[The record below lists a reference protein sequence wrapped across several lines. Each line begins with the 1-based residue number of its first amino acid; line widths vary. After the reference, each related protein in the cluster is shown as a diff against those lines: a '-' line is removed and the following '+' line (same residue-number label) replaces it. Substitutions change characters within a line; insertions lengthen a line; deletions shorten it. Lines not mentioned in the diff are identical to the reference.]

1 MHWKQEG
8 RTEALRSPI
17 PWIALG
23 ASLALTLGLWGGLER
38 SRHEEARSQF
48 ERRTET
54 AVAAVR
60 TRMQSY
66 EQVVRSGAARMASSR
81 EVTRDEWRDFINHLQ
96 LGERFPGIQSL
107 GYAELAGDDSILVVF
122 DQSFDGREPAL
133 GFDTVSDTAR
143 RSAVEQVRKSL
154 EPAISGKVLVLPP
167 RQHGFILYVPV
178 FRSGLAQGF
187 DARRAELVGLVFSPM
202 RMQDLM
208 RGILDDG
215 VLQVLDMKVFDRGAP
230 EAGAEL
236 IDTRTAWR
244 MTPPGPKPLFE
255 RSVALPLPGR
265 AWTLHFVS
273 RPEFD
278 AAVRGGRPWGV
289 AGVGLFASLVVFL
302 LTLALVAAWQR
313 TRHLSM
319 RDPLTGLF
327 NRRYVDETMGR
338 ELTRAKRTSESV
350 GLIVLDL
357 DHFKQLNDTH
367 GHDAGDFV
375 LCRLAELLQS
385 ATRASDIPCRLGGE
399 EFAVILPGAT
409 LEVARNRA
417 EAIRV
422 GFSSLALEFGGKP
435 LGPFSLS
442 AGVAVLGPS
451 DTDWA
456 AVVQAADRAL
466 YTAKQAGRNRV
477 LAVAAE

>member
-1 MHWKQEG
+1 MHRRQEP
-8 RTEALRSPI
+8 RVEALRSPI

-23 ASLALTLGLWGGLER
+23 SSLAITLGLWVALER

-81 EVTRDEWRDFINHLQ
+81 AVSRDEWRDFINHLQ
-96 LGERFPGIQSL
+96 LGERFPAIQSL
-107 GYAELAGDDSILVVF
+107 GYGELAGDASVLVVF
-122 DQSFDGREPAL
+122 DESFDGREPAL
-133 GFDTVSDTAR
+133 GFDPVADTAR
-143 RSAVEQVRKSL
+143 RGAIEQIRESL
-154 EPAISGKVLVLPP
+154 EPAISGKVMVLPP
-167 RQHGFILYVPV
+167 RQHGFIMYVPV
-178 FRSGLAQGF
+178 FRPGPAATVA
-187 DARRAELVGLVFSPM
+187 ARRAGLVGLVFSPM

-215 VLQVLDMKVFDRGAP
+215 VLQVLDMQVFDGGAS
-230 EAGAEL
+230 EAGSEL

-244 MTPPGPKPLFE
+244 LTPPGPRPLFD
-255 RSVALPLPGR
+255 RSVALPIPGR

-278 AAVRGGRPWGV
+278 AAVRSGKPWGV
-289 AGVGLFASLVVFL
+289 AGAGLFASLVVFL

-350 GLIVLDL
+350 GLVVLDL

-385 ATRASDIPCRLGGE
+385 ATRASDIASRIGGE

-417 EAIRV
+417 EAIRA
-422 GFSSLALEFGGKP
+422 GFASLALDFGGKP
-435 LGPFSLS
+435 LGPLSLS
-442 AGVAVLGPS
+442 AGVAALAPT

-456 AVVQAADRAL
+456 GVVQAADRAL